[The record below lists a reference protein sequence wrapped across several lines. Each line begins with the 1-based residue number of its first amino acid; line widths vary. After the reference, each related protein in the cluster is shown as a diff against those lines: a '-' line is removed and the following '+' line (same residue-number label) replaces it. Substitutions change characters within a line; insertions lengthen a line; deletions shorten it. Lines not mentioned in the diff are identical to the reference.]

1 MQAERWQE
9 IDRLFDAVLEREPA
23 ERASFLAEA
32 CAGDEDL
39 RREVESLLA
48 AHDGATKFIE
58 APAFEVAAKAAAA
71 GGNTFSALGREIGPY
86 RVQSLLGL
94 GGMGEVYLALD
105 TRLDR
110 RVALKLLPAE
120 FTHEAER
127 IRRFERE
134 ARAASALNHPNIVTI

>member
-23 ERASFLAEA
+23 ERAPFLAEA

-58 APAFEVAAKAAAA
+58 APAIEVAAKAAAA
-71 GGNTFSALGREIGPY
+71 GGNTFFALGLDNGAY
-86 RVQSLLGL
+86 KGQSLL
-94 GGMGEVYLALD
+94 
-105 TRLDR
+105 
-110 RVALKLLPAE
+110 
-120 FTHEAER
+120 
-127 IRRFERE
+127 
-134 ARAASALNHPNIVTI
+134 